1 VREAFAKSMP
11 AAQAVTRDGYFPP
24 GGLGHGTPCHG
35 TISAMSDTPASHP
48 QIAGH
53 LLVDCLIAQGVTHA
67 FGVPGESYLAV
78 LDGLHARREKIRYIT
93 CRQEGGAAFMAE
105 AHGKLT
111 GRPGVCMVT
120 RGPGATNASIGV
132 HTAFQDSTPMVLL
145 VGDVA
150 SDCRDREAFQEVD
163 FLSFFGPSTKAFAK
177 RVERIDDADRIPEYV
192 ARAFA
197 TAMNG
202 RPGPVVLVLP
212 EDMLTRTTSA
222 QPLARVEAVQ
232 AWSDPGSLRTLRSM
246 LLACERPLVIAGGS
260 GWTPQAAQAL
270 ERFAEN
276 WRLPVANAFRFQ
288 DTFDNHHALYA
299 GEAGIGLNPKL
310 AERVRQ
316 SDLLLVIGPRLGEMT
331 TGSYTL
337 LKPPKLAQ
345 KLVHIH
351 ASAEELHRVYQA
363 DLAINATMNAAA
375 RSLEVLTAPKDLPWE
390 DWTRQANA
398 DYLANLEPPAAGTWP
413 GEIDMPAI
421 VAALQKHLPD
431 DAVLTNGAGNFASW
445 THRFFKHHG
454 LAKGHKTQL
463 APTAGAM
470 GYGVPAGIAASIAT
484 GRVALTMAGDG
495 DFLMNGQ
502 ELATAVQHGGKS
514 IIVLLNNG
522 MYGTIR
528 MHQEREY
535 PRHESGSRL
544 RNPDFVALAQAYGYA
559 AVRITRTEA
568 FEPAL
573 QAALE
578 REQGSLIEVVLSP
591 EVITTRG
598 TLEAI
603 TEQAL
608 GRRA

>member
-1 VREAFAKSMP
+1 M
-11 AAQAVTRDGYFPP
+11 
-24 GGLGHGTPCHG
+24 TP
-35 TISAMSDTPASHP
+35 
-48 QIAGH
+48 QLAGH

-78 LDGLHARREKIRYIT
+78 LDGLHARQNQIRFIT
-93 CRQEGGAAFMAE
+93 CRQEGGAAYMAE

-163 FLSFFGPSTKAFAK
+163 YQAFFGPSTKGFAK
-177 RVERIDDADRIPEYV
+177 RVERIDDADRIPEYI

-212 EDMLTRTTSA
+212 EDMLTRMTSA
-222 QPLARVEAVQ
+222 QPLARVEAIQ
-232 AWSDPGSLRTLRSM
+232 AWSDPGALRSLREM
-246 LLACERPLVIAGGS
+246 LLKSERPFVIAGGG

-270 ERFAEN
+270 QRFAED
-276 WRLPVANAFRFQ
+276 WHLPVGNAFRFQ
-288 DTFDNHHALYA
+288 DTFDNHHPLYA
-299 GEAGIGLNPKL
+299 GDVGIGLNPKL
-310 AERVRQ
+310 AARVKAA
-316 SDLLLVIGPRLGEMT
+316 DLIIAIGPRLGEMT
-331 TGSYTL
+331 TNNYTL
-337 LKPPKLAQ
+337 LEAPRPKQ

-351 ASAEELHRVYQA
+351 SSAEELNRVYQA

-375 RSLEVLTAPKDLPWE
+375 RSLEVLTAPISVPWE
-390 DWTRQANA
+390 AWALEANA
-398 DYLANLEPPAAGTWP
+398 DYLGNLQPNKLP
-413 GEIDMPAI
+413 GDIDMSAI
-421 VAALQKHLPD
+421 VGLLQQHLPP

-445 THRFFKHHG
+445 THRFYKHHG
-454 LAKGHKTQL
+454 LVKGHKTQL
-463 APTAGAM
+463 APTVGAM
-470 GYGVPAGIAASIAT
+470 GYGVPAGIAAAITT
-484 GRVALTMAGDG
+484 GRVVLTMAGDG

-502 ELATAVQHGGKS
+502 ELATAVQNGAKT

-535 PRHESGSRL
+535 PTHASGSHL
-544 RNPDFVALAQAYGYA
+544 QNPDFAALARAYGYA
-559 AVRITRTEA
+559 GVLIAATAEFEA
-568 FEPAL
+568 EL
-573 QAALE
+573 LAALARPE
-578 REQGSLIEVVLSP
+578 GTLIEVMLDP
-591 EVITTRG
+591 EVITTRA
-598 TLEAI
+598 TLSAI
-603 TEQAL
+603 TQQAL
-608 GRRA
+608 KPKV

>member
-1 VREAFAKSMP
+1 MHAGLLFPSVIALMRPALRSFGGTATKSAFSC
-11 AAQAVTRDGYFPP
+11 FP
-24 GGLGHGTPCHG
+24 GRHNSLMT
-35 TISAMSDTPASHP
+35 A

-53 LLVDCLIAQGVTHA
+53 LLVDCLLAQGVTHA

-78 LDGLHARREKIRYIT
+78 LDGLHARQDKITFVT
-93 CRQEGGAAFMAE
+93 CRQEGGAAYMAE

-163 FLSFFGPSTKAFAK
+163 YFSFFGPSTKGFAK
-177 RVERIDDADRIPEYV
+177 RVERIDHADRIPEYV

-212 EDMLTRTTSA
+212 EDMLTRMTSA
-222 QPLARVEAVQ
+222 QPLPRVEAVQ
-232 AWSDPGSLRTLRSM
+232 AWSDPGSLRTLREM
-246 LLACERPLVIAGGS
+246 LLQSERPLVIAGGG

-270 ERFAEN
+270 QRFAEN
-276 WRLPVANAFRFQ
+276 WRLPVGNAFRFQ
-288 DTFDNHHALYA
+288 DTFDNHHPQYA
-299 GEAGIGLNPKL
+299 GDIGIGLNPKL
-310 AERVRQ
+310 AARVKA
-316 SDLLLVIGPRLGEMT
+316 SDLIIAVGPRLGEMT
-331 TGSYTL
+331 TGNYTL
-337 LKPPKLAQ
+337 LEAPRPRQ

-351 ASAEELHRVYQA
+351 ASAEELNRVYQA

-375 RSLEVLTAPKDLPWE
+375 RSLEVLAAPVSVPWE
-390 DWTRQANA
+390 AWTQSASD
-398 DYLANLEPPAAGTWP
+398 DYVANLQPQPLP
-413 GEIDMPAI
+413 GNIDMPAI
-421 VAALQKHLPD
+421 VGLLQQHLPD

-445 THRFFKHHG
+445 VHRFFKHHG

-463 APTAGAM
+463 APTVGAM
-470 GYGVPAGIAASIAT
+470 GYGVPAGIAAAITT
-484 GRVALTMAGDG
+484 GRVAFTIAGDG

-502 ELATAVQHGGKS
+502 ELATAVQHGAKT

-528 MHQEREY
+528 MHQERDY
-535 PRHESGSRL
+535 PQHVSGSSL
-544 RNPDFVALAQAYGYA
+544 NNPDFAALARAYGYA
-559 AVRITRTEA
+559 GVRITRTAEFEA
-568 FEPAL
+568 EL
-573 QAALE
+573 LAALA
-578 REQGSLIEVVLSP
+578 RPQGTLIEVTLDP
-591 EVITTRG
+591 EVITTRA
-598 TLEAI
+598 TLSAI
-603 TEQAL
+603 TQNAL
-608 GRRA
+608 ASKPG

>member
-1 VREAFAKSMP
+1 M
-11 AAQAVTRDGYFPP
+11 
-24 GGLGHGTPCHG
+24 
-35 TISAMSDTPASHP
+35 
-48 QIAGH
+48 
-53 LLVDCLIAQGVTHA
+53 VDCLIAQGVTHA

-78 LDGLHARREKIRYIT
+78 LDGLHARQGAIRFIT
-93 CRQEGGAAFMAE
+93 CRQEGGAAYMAE

-163 FLSFFGPSTKAFAK
+163 YQAFFGPSTRGFAK
-177 RVERIDDADRIPEYV
+177 RVERIDDANRIPEYV

-212 EDMLTRTTSA
+212 EDMLTRMTTA

-232 AWSDPGSLRTLRSM
+232 AWSDPGALRTLREM
-246 LLACERPLVIAGGS
+246 LLESERPFVIAGGG

-270 ERFAEN
+270 QRFAEN
-276 WRLPVANAFRFQ
+276 WRLPVGNAFRFQ
-288 DTFDNHHALYA
+288 DTFDNHHPLYA
-299 GEAGIGLNPKL
+299 GDVGIGLNPKL
-310 AERVRQ
+310 AARVKAA
-316 SDLLLVIGPRLGEMT
+316 DLIIAIGPRLGEMT
-331 TGSYTL
+331 TNNYTL
-337 LKPPKLAQ
+337 LEAPCPKQ

-351 ASAEELHRVYQA
+351 SSAEELNRVYQA

-375 RSLEVLTAPKDLPWE
+375 RSLEVLTAPVSVAWE
-390 DWTRQANA
+390 QWALDANA
-398 DYLANLEPPAAGTWP
+398 DYIANLQPNKLP
-413 GEIDMPAI
+413 GDIDMPAI
-421 VAALQKHLPD
+421 VDVLQQHLPA

-445 THRFFKHHG
+445 VHRFYKHHG
-454 LAKGHKTQL
+454 LVKGHKTQL
-463 APTAGAM
+463 APTVGAM
-470 GYGVPAGIAASIAT
+470 GYGVPAGIAAAITT
-484 GRVALTMAGDG
+484 GRVVLTMAGDG

-502 ELATAVQHGGKS
+502 ELATAAQHGAKT

-535 PRHESGSRL
+535 PNHASGSHL
-544 RNPDFVALAQAYGYA
+544 QNPDFAALARAYGYA
-559 AVRITRTEA
+559 GVRITKTAE
-568 FEPAL
+568 FEGEL
-573 QAALE
+573 LAALTRPE
-578 REQGSLIEVVLSP
+578 GTLIEVMLDA
-591 EVITTRG
+591 EVITTRT
-598 TLEAI
+598 TLSAI
-603 TEQAL
+603 TQQAL
-608 GRRA
+608 QLKP